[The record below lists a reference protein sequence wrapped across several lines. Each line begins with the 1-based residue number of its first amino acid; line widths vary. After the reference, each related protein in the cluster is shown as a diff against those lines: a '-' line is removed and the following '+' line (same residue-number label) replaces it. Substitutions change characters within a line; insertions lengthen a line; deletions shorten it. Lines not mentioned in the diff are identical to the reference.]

1 MTATITGYDRASILD
16 LAMICGG
23 TIECLIEFC
32 ALNSLS
38 PTGTV
43 IHGQP
48 YMADVTENVDHRVL
62 SRFSDDRVRPATEAS
77 AEDIARCPYG
87 GIGEMGIEIDF
98 EIV

>member
-62 SRFSDDRVRPATEAS
+62 SRLVMTVSDRRPRRAPK
-77 AEDIARCPYG
+77 I
-87 GIGEMGIEIDF
+87 
-98 EIV
+98 